1 MSGLYESLKVRM
13 HDSLQRGKTP
23 SLRLKTSSALT
34 LNGEMEELERVV
46 AARLGKIKA
55 AVKEGEAEVAEEAA
69 QATQLV
75 ESLKV
80 RIGVLEAK
88 LKESEEAVR
97 RKDLARQQIEDSLRA
112 NNHELQ
118 NELTKKDETVA
129 ARDKEL
135 NALKRQIDE
144 NAKQIGEL
152 KSGIEKVTEETG
164 NQLRQAAALA
174 ESSRAKFSALEA
186 QLNQL
191 QDLARQKDAIIE
203 GMEQKLTAKTKEF
216 EIVLKDK
223 EKVSAWREAEIV
235 DLKAQLQVLKKG
247 IGEMSSFFQR
257 AEALP
262 GIRGQDV
269 GSTVLSVAANGK
281 EEKPTRVQPA
291 VAKVPPEMV
300 DGAEVVAPQLLQRI
314 STELAEVTG
323 VIAPLALVIVRQ
335 QVEALGESME
345 KFPKSRLSELL
356 EKLANDIA
364 DEKQQIDFRARLER
378 SAQLSLN

>member
-1 MSGLYESLKVRM
+1 
-13 HDSLQRGKTP
+13 
-23 SLRLKTSSALT
+23 
-34 LNGEMEELERVV
+34 
-46 AARLGKIKA
+46 
-55 AVKEGEAEVAEEAA
+55 
-69 QATQLV
+69 
-75 ESLKV
+75 
-80 RIGVLEAK
+80 
-88 LKESEEAVR
+88 
-97 RKDLARQQIEDSLRA
+97 
-112 NNHELQ
+112 
-118 NELTKKDETVA
+118 
-129 ARDKEL
+129 
-135 NALKRQIDE
+135 
-144 NAKQIGEL
+144 
-152 KSGIEKVTEETG
+152 
-164 NQLRQAAALA
+164 
-174 ESSRAKFSALEA
+174 
-186 QLNQL
+186 
-191 QDLARQKDAIIE
+191 
-203 GMEQKLTAKTKEF
+203 
-216 EIVLKDK
+216 LKDK

-247 IGEMSSFFQR
+247 VGEMSSFFRR

-269 GSTVLSVAANGK
+269 GGTVLSVAANGK

-335 QVEALGESME
+335 QVEGLGESME

-356 EKLANDIA
+356 GKLANDIA